1 MNIKTQ
7 NEFQQLVRRILGEEA
22 EEFIQ
27 SNIENYELREAERT
41 LLSVGIDPD
50 ELFEQTVEDI
60 RLTERLIDNGI
71 DPPRKLDRLS
81 EAEFS
86 ALDDRQLE
94 TYLTAYGIDVPAM
107 INELESKI
115 QEKKPWYP
123 LQWPRKWRPLEKLW
137 LHQHAFAATLAFC
150 LIAVGGGAGLT
161 VVSLRDTTMDIT
173 PSQNIAQVAPTKPD
187 VEVVA
192 EKPQPVAVATIS
204 LTQAIPTAETKLVAL
219 VSDNEPA
226 LFYWDNLASADY
238 QTSAFESTNHTYLDS
253 PSSFTAL
260 TKFAAV
266 VNSKE
271 PPIDRT
277 QIKEFVFA
285 RGDTLS
291 HGMLASGLP
300 IHLWPE
306 ITRKIGSQFHP
317 GDKAIFYFQNDQFE
331 QLLVI
336 RKKKQRTIIT
346 ANMNVKTV
354 AVGKIKTQT
363 VTGLVETSL
372 YDALIK
378 DLDESIVWRI
388 SVLLQHHKVP
398 LKALPKG
405 STYEVKIERVLGQD
419 GEIIRY
425 ESITSVHIDAGSK
438 GTYSIDNNSIDNK
451 GGYSA

>member
-50 ELFEQTVEDI
+50 ELFEQTVDDI

-94 TYLTAYGIDVPAM
+94 AYLTAYGIDVPAM
-107 INELESKI
+107 VNELESKI
-115 QEKKPWYP
+115 QEKKPWYS
-123 LQWPRKWRPLEKLW
+123 LQWPRKWGRLENSW

-150 LIAVGGGAGLT
+150 LIVVGGGAGLT

-173 PSQNIAQVAPTKPD
+173 PSQNIAQLALTKPD
-187 VEVVA
+187 VEVVT
-192 EKPQPVAVATIS
+192 EKPQPLATIS
-204 LTQAIPTAETKLVAL
+204 LSQAIPTAETELVAL
-219 VSDNEPA
+219 VSENEPA
-226 LFYWDNLASADY
+226 FFYWDNLASADY
-238 QTSAFESTNHTYLDS
+238 QTSTLESTNNTYLDS
-253 PSSFTAL
+253 PSSLTAL

-300 IHLWPE
+300 IHLWRE

-346 ANMNVKTV
+346 ADMNVKTV
-354 AVGKIKTQT
+354 AVGKIKIQT

-388 SVLLQHHKVP
+388 SYLLQHHKVP

-425 ESITSVHIDAGSK
+425 GSITSVHIDAGSK
-438 GTYSIDNNSIDNK
+438 GTYSIDNK
-451 GGYSA
+451 GSYSA

>member
-50 ELFEQTVEDI
+50 ELFEQTVDDI

-94 TYLTAYGIDVPAM
+94 AYLTAYGIDVPAM
-107 INELESKI
+107 VNELESKI
-115 QEKKPWYP
+115 QEKKPWYS
-123 LQWPRKWRPLEKLW
+123 LQWPRKWGRLENSW
-137 LHQHAFAATLAFC
+137 LHQHAFAATLAIC
-150 LIAVGGGAGLT
+150 LIVVGGGAGLT

-173 PSQNIAQVAPTKPD
+173 PSQNIAQVALTKPD
-187 VEVVA
+187 FEVVT
-192 EKPQPVAVATIS
+192 EKPQPLATIS
-204 LTQAIPTAETKLVAL
+204 LSQAIPTAETELVAL
-219 VSDNEPA
+219 VSENEPA
-226 LFYWDNLASADY
+226 FFYWDNLASADY
-238 QTSAFESTNHTYLDS
+238 QTSTLESTNNTYLDS
-253 PSSFTAL
+253 PSSLTAL

-266 VNSKE
+266 VNTKE

-300 IHLWPE
+300 IHLWRE

-346 ANMNVKTV
+346 ADMNVKTV
-354 AVGKIKTQT
+354 AVGKIKIQT

-388 SVLLQHHKVP
+388 SYLLQHHKVP

-425 ESITSVHIDAGSK
+425 GSITSVHIDAGSK
-438 GTYSIDNNSIDNK
+438 GTYSIDNK
-451 GGYSA
+451 GSYSA